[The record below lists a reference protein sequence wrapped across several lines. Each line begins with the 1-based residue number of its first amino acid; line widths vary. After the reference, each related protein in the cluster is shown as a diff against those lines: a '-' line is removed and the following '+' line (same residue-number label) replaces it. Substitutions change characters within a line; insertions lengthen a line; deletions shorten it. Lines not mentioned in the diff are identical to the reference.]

1 MTRREYSRNTRL
13 EGAIR
18 AELAAV
24 LLGDVNDPRLEA
36 VTVSGVRLSPDRS
49 SAQIFFSV
57 VGDDERVRQASD
69 GFTAAASF
77 LRRELGRRERLRV
90 VPELSFRR
98 DPSYEYGDRMERLC
112 DRLRDQG
119 ELGGDGGSGDGDPD
133 DGGGEA

>member
-1 MTRREYSRNTRL
+1 MKRPEYSRNARL

-24 LLGDVNDPRLEA
+24 LLGEVNDPRLEA

-49 SAQIFFSV
+49 SAQVFFSV
-57 VGDDERVRQASD
+57 VGDDERERQAGD

-77 LRRELGRRERLRV
+77 LRRELGRRMRLRV

-98 DPSYEYGDRMERLC
+98 DTSYAYGDRMERLF
-112 DRLRDQG
+112 DRLRDRG
-119 ELGGDGGSGDGDPD
+119 ELDGGGAKPDSSPD
-133 DGGGEA
+133 DGGEA